1 MLISYLSVNV
11 GGEKSGKEI
20 FLKTSMI
27 FLGFFLNDFSNDC
40 SNEQTSKI
48 LLNEAVTMKFYHQL
62 L

>member
-11 GGEKSGKEI
+11 WKLKEI

-48 LLNEAVTMKFYHQL
+48 SLNGAVAMKFYHQL